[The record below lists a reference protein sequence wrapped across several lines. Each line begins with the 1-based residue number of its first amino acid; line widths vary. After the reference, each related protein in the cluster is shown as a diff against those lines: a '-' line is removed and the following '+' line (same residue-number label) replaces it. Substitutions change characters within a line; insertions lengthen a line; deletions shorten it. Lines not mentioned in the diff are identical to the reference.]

1 MLPTAMI
8 ETIAVSISYSSPFA
22 CVGFEAFPC
31 DRARR
36 SRTSQSSFS
45 PSLRHLPNGLT
56 TREIRGLTGM
66 ASYNA
71 STKLSKLPAKGVV
84 EKFTVAG
91 DCRHRW
97 RVKREA
103 RQAGDA

>member
-1 MLPTAMI
+1 
-8 ETIAVSISYSSPFA
+8 
-22 CVGFEAFPC
+22 
-31 DRARR
+31 
-36 SRTSQSSFS
+36 
-45 PSLRHLPNGLT
+45 
-56 TREIRGLTGM
+56 M